1 MVLMGFAIIASY
13 FSFASKR
20 SSIGRIT
27 VTTGLAI
34 GIVVLLCQI
43 PTYAQGRPGPGGP
56 GGPRKAGFAVLAWL
70 VPLDL
75 TEGQRVQVKDVM
87 ELHRAGT
94 ATMGKQLRTLQ
105 GALKNAVDTYPLNE
119 TLVRNAANVLNA
131 AQTEMVLL
139 RARIRSDVYGILTP
153 EQQRRDQE
161 LRSRREALLKQ
172 GKDRVRERGRRPK
185 R

>member
-1 MVLMGFAIIASY
+1 MVLMGFAIVASY
-13 FSFASKR
+13 FASKR
-20 SSIGRIT
+20 SSIGRVI
-27 VTTGLAI
+27 VTAGLAM

-43 PTYAQGRPGPGGP
+43 PTDAQGRLGP

-87 ELHRAGT
+87 QLHRAET
-94 ATMGKQLRTLQ
+94 ATIGKQLPTLQ
-105 GALKNAVDTYPLNE
+105 GALKKAVDTYPLNE
-119 TLVRNAANVLNA
+119 TLVRNAANALNA

-172 GKDRVRERGRRPK
+172 GKDRGRERGRRPK

>member
-1 MVLMGFAIIASY
+1 MVLMGFAIVASY
-13 FSFASKR
+13 FASKR
-20 SSIGRIT
+20 SSIGRII
-27 VTTGLAI
+27 VTAGLAM

-43 PTYAQGRPGPGGP
+43 PTDAQGRPGP

-105 GALKNAVDTYPLNE
+105 GALKKAVDTYPLNE
-119 TLVRNAANVLNA
+119 TLVRNAANALNA

-172 GKDRVRERGRRPK
+172 GKDRGRERGRRPK